1 MLDRIGEGALWLLLV
16 VALLLL
22 VGELATGPEP
32 IRVVA
37 WIGLAVAAL
46 AQVLLLRRLRRALRR
61 GSAGGGHQEGGEGGG
76 H

>member
-16 VALLLL
+16 LALLLL

-32 IRVVA
+32 IRAVA

-46 AQVLLLRRLRRALRR
+46 AQVLLLRGLRRALRG